1 MMYTKDMVLNSAW
14 ISGQEGRTHH
24 LHPCFM
30 GGLPQVL
37 KDWFELFYFIF
48 DSFLTDFC
56 VII

>member
-1 MMYTKDMVLNSAW
+1 MVLNSAW